1 MEQELTIR
9 QFELADTDSVIKLWK
24 KSFPTDPPWNDPQ
37 AIITRKYSYQ
47 SELFLVGELHNK
59 VIATVLG
66 GYDGFRGWV
75 YHLAVIDDN
84 RRRGI
89 GKKMMFAIEQK
100 LRQLGCIK
108 MNIQVRSSNQD
119 VILFYNEIGFEIED
133 HVSLGKL
140 LQET

>member
-1 MEQELTIR
+1 MDQPINIR
-9 QFELADTDSVIKLWK
+9 QFEINDTDAVIKLWK

-37 AIITRKYSYQ
+37 DIIKRKTDFQ
-47 SELFLVGELHNK
+47 SELFLIGESGGK
-59 VIATVLG
+59 IIATVLG

-75 YHLAVIDDN
+75 YHLAVINDN
-84 RRRGI
+84 RRSGI
-89 GKKMMFAIEQK
+89 GKKMMLTIEQM

-140 LQET
+140 LL

>member
-1 MEQELTIR
+1 MEKHIVNIR
-9 QFELADTDSVIKLWK
+9 HFKMSDTEEVVKLWK

-37 AIITRKYSYQ
+37 AIIERKYNYQ
-47 SELFLVGELHNK
+47 SELFLIGESEGK
-59 VIATVLG
+59 IIATVLG

-75 YHLAVIDDN
+75 YHLAVINDS
-84 RRRGI
+84 RRSGI
-89 GKKMMFAIEQK
+89 GKKMMLTIEQM

-140 LQET
+140 LL

>member
-1 MEQELTIR
+1 MEKHIVNIR
-9 QFELADTDSVIKLWK
+9 QFKMSDTEEVIKLWK

-37 AIITRKYSYQ
+37 AIIERKYNYQ
-47 SELFLVGELHNK
+47 SELFLIGESGGK
-59 VIATVLG
+59 IIATVLG

-75 YHLAVIDDN
+75 YHLAVINDS
-84 RRRGI
+84 RRSGI
-89 GKKMMFAIEQK
+89 GKKMMLTIEQM

-140 LQET
+140 LL

>member
-1 MEQELTIR
+1 MEKHIVNIR
-9 QFELADTDSVIKLWK
+9 QFKMSDTEEVIKLWK

-37 AIITRKYSYQ
+37 AIIERKYNYQ
-47 SELFLVGELHNK
+47 SELFLVGEEDNK

-75 YHLAVIDDN
+75 YHLAVINDS
-84 RRRGI
+84 RRSGI
-89 GKKMMFAIEQK
+89 GKKMMLTIEQM

-140 LQET
+140 LS